1 MSCSDIWNVKFQ
13 LKSSRLKLNKKTFM
27 KLRLAISFL
36 LLTTCFAT
44 YGQEK
49 QSRKAIKDDSAV
61 AEKGLIKVS
70 IMYPFAEGK
79 TFNMEYY
86 ETKHMPMV
94 AGLLGSNLV
103 KYTIEKG
110 LASGIPNQPLP
121 YMAIGIFYVK
131 NLNDYQAAIGPN
143 RDTIR
148 ADFANYTNVAP
159 VILVSEVVR

>member
-1 MSCSDIWNVKFQ
+1 MKF
-13 LKSSRLKLNKKTFM
+13 RLI
-27 KLRLAISFL
+27 ISFL
-36 LLTTCFAT
+36 LLTASFAAFS
-44 YGQEK
+44 QEK
-49 QSRKAIKDDSAV
+49 QSRKFNNHDSAV

-94 AGLLGSNLV
+94 AEFLGSNLV
-103 KYTIEKG
+103 KYTVEKG

-121 YMAIGIFYVK
+121 YMAIGIFYIK
-131 NLNDYQAAIGPN
+131 SLKDYQAAIGPN
-143 RDTIR
+143 RDAIR
-148 ADFANYTNVAP
+148 ADFANYTNIAP

>member
-1 MSCSDIWNVKFQ
+1 MKF
-13 LKSSRLKLNKKTFM
+13 RLI
-27 KLRLAISFL
+27 ISFL
-36 LLTTCFAT
+36 ILTASFIAF
-44 YGQEK
+44 GQEK
-49 QSRKAIKDDSAV
+49 QSRKSKNHNSDA

-94 AGLLGSNLV
+94 AELLGSNLV

-110 LASGIPNQPLP
+110 LASGIPNQQLP
-121 YMAIGIFYVK
+121 YTAIGTFYVK
-131 NLNDYQAAIGPN
+131 RLDDYQAAIGPN
-143 RDTIR
+143 RDAIR
-148 ADFANYTNVAP
+148 TDFANYTNIAP